1 MIWQSTFSPRKLNIF
16 SFYKELLQFF
26 ISDNV
31 VVQSK
36 RCIIKKNELFNELI
50 TAYMHSYNIYHL
62 HPILR
67 RYIDCIWVDQFF
79 DQAANKNKPHLIIP
93 DKTVEVIFTQ
103 DTVHRE
109 LKSGGDIQKNK
120 THLSGLK
127 TKPQK
132 IRLNSSPIICIRFKA
147 HGLYTF
153 TKVKASEVVDRAIAP
168 LDIFGKSFEQFEEQ
182 LFEANNITEQ
192 IALVEHYFFEKL
204 KEFDFRQDYSFEA
217 ILHKLEL
224 SKGIRSIQSLAEEF
238 NVSIK
243 TIERKFS
250 HHLGVS
256 PKKYSRIL
264 RLFHALQTQ
273 SFKPDSKLVEI
284 AYECGFYDQMHFI
297 KEVKHFTGMP
307 PTDYLQSD
315 RVFQQPIF
323 TSLAN

>member
-1 MIWQSTFSPRKLNIF
+1 M
-16 SFYKELLQFF
+16 Y
-26 ISDNV
+26 
-31 VVQSK
+31 
-36 RCIIKKNELFNELI
+36 
-50 TAYMHSYNIYHL
+50 YYNIYHL
-62 HPILR
+62 HPKLQ
-67 RYIDCIWVDQFF
+67 RYIDCIWVDHFF
-79 DQAANKNKPHLIIP
+79 NHAANQNKPHLIIP
-93 DKTVEVIFTQ
+93 DKTVELIFTQ

-109 LKSGGDIQKNK
+109 LKPGGDIQKNK

-132 IRLNSSPIICIRFKA
+132 IQLNSSPILCIRFKA

-153 TKVKASEVVDRAIAP
+153 TNIKALEVVDKAISP
-168 LDIFGKSFEQFEEQ
+168 LDIFGKSFEQFENQ
-182 LFEANNITEQ
+182 LFGTNNITEQ
-192 IALVEHYFFEKL
+192 IALIENYFFKKL
-204 KEFDFRQDYSFEA
+204 EDFEFRQDYLFED

-224 SKGIRSIQSLAEEF
+224 SKGGRSIQSLAEEF

-243 TIERKFS
+243 TIERKFL
-250 HHLGVS
+250 HYLGVS

-264 RLFHALQTQ
+264 RLFYALQIQ

-297 KEVKHFTGMP
+297 KEVKHFTGMS
-307 PTDYLQSD
+307 PTDYLQKD